1 MEREE
6 TEEKESVRKAE
17 KERHEMKYKVGDK
30 VKVRSDLEK
39 NKGYGG
45 WYTSESMVKMRGEIV
60 TIRGV
65 GSSAYE
71 LEENDLMWTDEM
83 FEGLADD
90 ELTAEE
96 AIKLKSEMCET
107 IHCSECKFSKENN
120 GEDIYCNNFIKK
132 YPERVVEALKQL
144 KKEHEKKEVE
154 TEFACIV
161 RVIEDTGFRRR
172 CVYEEDL
179 AGVKGETFRMA
190 MERVLKEYCKEHEGK
205 FFAVYEEIC
214 RVKE

>member
-1 MEREE
+1 
-6 TEEKESVRKAE
+6 
-17 KERHEMKYKVGDK
+17 MKYKVGDK
-30 VKVRSDLEK
+30 VRVRKDLVGGEY
-39 NKGYGG
+39 YGEVLARDNM
-45 WYTSESMVKMRGEIV
+45 SRICGETV
-60 TIRGV
+60 TIDTVYDGFYRIVEYG
-65 GSSAYE
+65 YC
-71 LEENDLMWTDEM
+71 WTDEM
-83 FEGLADD
+83 FEPVEE

-96 AIKLKSEMCET
+96 AIRLRAKMCKNA
-107 IHCSECKFSKENN
+107 ICSECKFGKRNN
-120 GEDIYCNNFIKK
+120 GEWIECCDFSQK
-132 YPERVVEALKQL
+132 YPERVIEILKQF

-161 RVIEDTGFRRR
+161 RVIEDLGDSKR

>member
-1 MEREE
+1 MR
-6 TEEKESVRKAE
+6 
-17 KERHEMKYKVGDK
+17 YKVGDK
-30 VKVRSDLEK
+30 VRVRSDLEEHK
-39 NKGYGG
+39 EYGG
-45 WYTSESMVKMRGEIV
+45 WYTSEGMVMMRGEIV

-83 FEGLADD
+83 FEGLAED

-96 AIKLKSEMCET
+96 AIKILGEICCESKLCCGCPISEAKGKMACQ
-107 IHCSECKFSKENN
+107 
-120 GEDIYCNNFIKK
+120 NFRRDKTEEVLEI
-132 YPERVVEALKQL
+132 LKQW
-144 KKEHEKKEVE
+144 KKDHEKKPIK
-154 TEFACIV
+154 TESVGIV

-172 CVYEEDL
+172 CVYEEDVTE
-179 AGVKGETFRMA
+179 VKDETFKMS
-190 MERVLKEYCKEHEGK
+190 MKRVLEEYCKEHKGK

>member
-6 TEEKESVRKAE
+6 TEEKESVRKTE

-30 VKVRSDLEK
+30 VRVRSDLK
-39 NKGYGG
+39 ISVLYGG
-45 WYTSESMVKMRGEIV
+45 LYAVDEMLKKKIV
-60 TIRGV
+60 TITSVRDDYYKV
-65 GSSAYE
+65 GEDDYK
-71 LEENDLMWTDEM
+71 WTDKM
-83 FEGLADD
+83 LEGLVED

-96 AIKLKSEMCET
+96 AIRLRAKMCKKAL
-107 IHCSECKFSKENN
+107 CSECRFGKHNN
-120 GEDIYCNNFIKK
+120 GEGIECCDFSQK
-132 YPERVVEALKQL
+132 YPERVIEILKQW
-144 KKEHEKKEVE
+144 KKDHEKKEVE

-161 RVIEDTGFRRR
+161 RVIEDLGDSKR

-179 AGVKGETFRMA
+179 AGVKGETFKMT
-190 MERVLKEYCKEHEGK
+190 MKRVLKEYCKEHEGK